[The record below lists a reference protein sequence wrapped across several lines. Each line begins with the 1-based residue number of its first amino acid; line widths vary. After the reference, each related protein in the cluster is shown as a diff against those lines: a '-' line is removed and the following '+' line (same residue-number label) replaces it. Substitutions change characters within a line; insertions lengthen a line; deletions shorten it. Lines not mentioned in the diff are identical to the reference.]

1 MSNREWNN
9 GELRRRS
16 LWILLTVI
24 LVTAGPAVIAAQA
37 VEEELADLQAEL
49 SASFEILPLSDG
61 WLLQP
66 LDADA
71 GYQAVELDG
80 SELVVDGVAVSADEL
95 RARLGDLAEPILRL
109 SDMGAGEDDE
119 EGSLEEG
126 GIDVAR
132 DVERKAK
139 RKHRDQHKVNR
150 SDAQVVVGSSV
161 TIDEDEVARDVVVV
175 GGSLSIHGVVKGDAV
190 AIGGPVEVTGEVT
203 GDVAA
208 IGSSVELEAGARI
221 RGDAVSI
228 GGSVEQDPDAVVEGT
243 IQEVP
248 FFPSLRFGGWSG
260 SGAKISH
267 GPDFSVDFSPSRSVF
282 GFTWELFG
290 IAVLAMFAAL
300 ALLVA
305 KNPVERVGRQVA
317 EEPWKSGLVGLLSQI
332 LFAPLLVILVLILV
346 ISIVGIPFLLLLPFV
361 FIALLLVA
369 LLGYAAVA
377 LRLGRWSEDRF
388 GWKFASPFLALL
400 VGIGLIEVWS
410 LVGEILSAGPGPIK
424 FFAVM
429 FALFGGLLCYVVWTI
444 GFGAAILSRLGT
456 SAGWDGSGSEVV
468 APEAWETP
476 LDSTF
481 EVSDA
486 VAPDDGSSAGDIQT
500 GGTETEDGGGW
511 LDANPDETPG
521 DADKS

>member
-1 MSNREWNN
+1 MSKREWKNK
-9 GELRRRS
+9 RAWRRS

-24 LVTAGPAVIAAQA
+24 VVTAGAAVVGAQ
-37 VEEELADLQAEL
+37 EGDNELANLQAEL
-49 SASFEILPLSDG
+49 SADFEILPLSDG

-66 LDADA
+66 LAEDA
-71 GYQAVELDG
+71 GYQAVELEG
-80 SELVVDGVAVSADEL
+80 SELVVDGVSVSADEL

-109 SDMGAGEDDE
+109 SSMGAEQSEE
-119 EGSLEEG
+119 EGES
-126 GIDVAR
+126 DVAR
-132 DVERKAK
+132 DKK
-139 RKHRDQHKVNR
+139 RKRRDRHDVHR

-175 GGSLSIHGVVKGDAV
+175 GGSLSVHGLVKGDAV
-190 AIGGPVEVTGEVT
+190 AIGGAVEVDGEVT

-208 IGSSVELEAGARI
+208 IGASVKLESGARI

-228 GGSVEQDPDAVVEGT
+228 GGSVEQHEDAVVEGT

-260 SGAKISH
+260 SGARIKH
-267 GPDFSVDFSPSRSVF
+267 GPDIDLDFSPSRGVF

-300 ALLVA
+300 TLLVA

-317 EEPWKSGLVGLLSQI
+317 DEPWKSGLVGLLSQI
-332 LFAPLLVILVLILV
+332 LFAPLLVILVLVLV
-346 ISIVGIPFLLLLPFV
+346 ISIVGIPFLLLLPFLL
-361 FIALLLVA
+361 IALLLIA
-369 LLGYAAVA
+369 LLGYTAVA
-377 LRLGRWSEDRF
+377 LRLGRWSEERF

-410 LVGEILSAGPGPIK
+410 LIGEILSAGPGPIK
-424 FFAVM
+424 LFGFM

-444 GFGAAILSRLGT
+444 GFGAAILSRFGT
-456 SAGWDGSGSEVV
+456 STSWDGSASEAV
-468 APEAWETP
+468 ASEAWETP

-481 EVSDA
+481 EVSDGA
-486 VAPDDGSSAGDIQT
+486 APSDEFRDGESEAEGDDR
-500 GGTETEDGGGW
+500 W
-511 LDANPDETPG
+511 LDDSQGETPG
-521 DADKS
+521 NEDKS